1 MPSVRI
7 VLVEPRNEGNVGAV
21 GRAMGNFGF
30 DDLRFVRPCP
40 IGDEAFKRAK
50 HSRDLIQNA
59 KVHDSLDDAVRGCSL
74 IVGTSGIVTSG
85 DRNFVRIPITP
96 RQLAERLK
104 DFDEQVAILF
114 GPEDTGL
121 SQEDLMRC
129 DILVH
134 IPASDAY
141 PVLNLS
147 HAVAIALYEIHAAE
161 VPLTGPRP
169 ATEDDKERLFSF
181 FDDLLDAIDYRDFR
195 REKTSVMFRR
205 MIGRAVLTKW
215 EFHTIMGVIGD
226 AAKRIRKLEK

>member
-21 GRAMGNFGF
+21 ARAMGNFGF
-30 DDLRFVRPCP
+30 EDLRFVRPCP
-40 IGDEAFKRAK
+40 IGEEAFKRAK
-50 HSRDLIQNA
+50 HSRELVQNA
-59 KVHDSLDDAVRGCSL
+59 KVVETLDEAVRGCSL
-74 IVGTSGIVTSG
+74 IVGTSGIITTG
-85 DRNFVRIPITP
+85 EKNYVRIPITP

-134 IPASDAY
+134 IPASEAY

-147 HAVAIALYEIHAAE
+147 HAAAIVLYEIHAAE

-169 ATEDDKERLFSF
+169 ASEEDKEKLFQF
-181 FDDLLDAIDYRDFR
+181 FDDLLDAVDYHDFR

-226 AAKRIRKLEK
+226 AVKKIKKLEK

>member
-7 VLVEPRNEGNVGAV
+7 VLVEPRVEGNVGAV
-21 GRAMGNFGF
+21 ARAMGNFGF

-40 IGDEAFKRAK
+40 IGEEAFKRAK
-50 HSRDLIQNA
+50 HSSDLVKGA
-59 KVHDSLDDAVRGCSL
+59 KVVEKLDNAVRGCSL
-74 IVGTSGIVTSG
+74 IVGTSGIVTTG
-85 DRNFVRIPITP
+85 DKNYVRIPITP
-96 RQLAERLK
+96 RQLAECLK
-104 DFDEQVAILF
+104 DFDEDVAILF

-147 HAVAIALYEIHAAE
+147 HAAAIVMYELHAAR
-161 VPLTGPRP
+161 VPLSGPRP
-169 ATEDDKERLFSF
+169 ATEEDKEKLFLF
-181 FDDLLDAIDYRDFR
+181 FDDLLDAIDYHDFR
-195 REKTSVMFRR
+195 RGKTSVMFRR

-215 EFHTIMGVIGD
+215 EFHTIMGVFGD
-226 AAKRIRKLEK
+226 AAKKIKKLEK